1 MKSNCHFEIK
11 ANIDYFLIK
20 SAVWGRGAGAAARQM
35 MVSLQKDWIVKRK
48 GCPLKLYLYYLH
60 LHIYIIYIYTELRYN
75 LIAIVQYKS
84 GNWQCNVIV
93 NGTALKI
100 YKFPDN
106 VVSCIVRLW
115 QSGAAPL
122 LLMFAPHIITGHM
135 VEDCPLVSA
144 IGNVQVWATWQL
156 TSTNRF
162 FGQGNGED
170 ISKLLKKIS
179 IFILCVGVGSILL
192 LLNASN
198 SPFLPH
204 FFPCPPS
211 LQLTA
216 QPSPLCKQ

>member
-1 MKSNCHFEIK
+1 MLTTRTKLNP
-11 ANIDYFLIK
+11 
-20 SAVWGRGAGAAARQM
+20 WRQF
-35 MVSLQKDWIVKRK
+35 SQ
-48 GCPLKLYLYYLH
+48 
-60 LHIYIIYIYTELRYN
+60 HIYIIYIYTELRYN

-135 VEDCPLVSA
+135 VEDCLLVRA
-144 IGNVQVWATWQL
+144 IGSVQVWATWQVTRNRSRSRRCWRYL
-156 TSTNRF
+156 T
-162 FGQGNGED
+162 
-170 ISKLLKKIS
+170 IYLSKLLKKIP